1 MKHPEGII
9 ESLQVIGGTSLIDNL
24 EEEFDSRKFRITVLA
39 NFSHNGYSDLEKQ
52 LEALRQLI
60 IYSHKLDKLSDTYYY
75 CEIAKN

>member
-1 MKHPEGII
+1 MKHPEGVLK
-9 ESLQVIGGTSLIDNL
+9 ELQTIGGVSLKETL
-24 EEEFDSRKFRITVLA
+24 EDEFDSRKFRITVLA